1 MSSKSIPYLLA
12 APGFILLIV
21 FLVLPLVSIIWPTF
35 FDGNLTFASYIAFF
49 QDSYNVSIFMRT
61 LRISLIVTFA
71 LCSVS
76 QLPIISLGQTKN
88 SAA

>member
-1 MSSKSIPYLLA
+1 MSSKSIPYMLI

-61 LRISLIVTFA
+61 LWISLIVTFFCA
-71 LCSVS
+71 L
-76 QLPIISLGQTKN
+76 LGVPSRIKD
-88 SAA
+88 SGFFY